1 MKARILAFVALIL
14 GMVACQNESDFDN
27 VATEEMHLTV
37 SIDEVATRTESDN
50 GFDLSTLGTE
60 YELRFILEVY
70 NLGNEK
76 HTAQQIA
83 YSTTTSTTFKV
94 ELPTNRNY
102 RFVVWADIV
111 EKDERSD
118 LHYKTT
124 DGLTNI
130 SLLSEWE
137 PNDETRDAYTA
148 YIDVLGYSGSSNI
161 DALTLAR
168 PFAKVRVVSTNAS
181 TSTAKMSV
189 NYSSELPTTF
199 NAYNGTVG
207 GNGLKSHD
215 TFDIADY
222 TDVNGSKTLFTDY
235 IFATKESS
243 VLAWT
248 FTTYDNADNVL
259 NSYTFDDTNIKRNTL
274 TTIKGNF

>member
-1 MKARILAFVALIL
+1 MALIL

-70 NLGNEK
+70 NLGNKK

-94 ELPTNRNY
+94 ELPTNRDY

-111 EKDERSD
+111 EKDKRSD
-118 LHYKTT
+118 LHYETT

-130 SLLSEWE
+130 SLLGAWE

-148 YIDVLGYSGSSNI
+148 YIDVIGYSGSSNI
-161 DALTLAR
+161 DALTLTR

-207 GNGLKSHD
+207 GNGLKSHA
-215 TFDIADY
+215 TFDIATY
-222 TDVNGSKTLFTDY
+222 TVVNGGKTLFTDY

-248 FTTYDNADNVL
+248 FTTYDNADNEL
-259 NSYTFDDTNIKRNTL
+259 NSYPFNDTNIKRNTL